1 MAASTKFVLVQEK
14 VNVLVSVGRKAVKL
28 TEITRKVNCYQ

>member
-14 VNVLVSVGRKAVKL
+14 INFLVSVGRKAVEVKGDY
-28 TEITRKVNCYQ
+28 E